1 MLADIYQSILPCQK
15 KEEQG
20 LHINANA
27 FVSHSMHQCYL
38 LPTLILDS
46 ELRYQSGG
54 AYTLGLSI
62 AGLLN
67 IFFSKLVWVIL
78 QWFNN
83 ILQSPAQ
90 QESVC
95 WPHVY
100 NSLRGKESF

>member
-1 MLADIYQSILPCQK
+1 M
-15 KEEQG
+15 
-20 LHINANA
+20 
-27 FVSHSMHQCYL
+27 L
-38 LPTLILDS
+38 LPTLDS

-54 AYTLGLSI
+54 VYTLGLSI
-62 AGLLN
+62 AGLP
-67 IFFSKLVWVIL
+67 IYFFKLVWVIL

-100 NSLRGKESF
+100 NSLKDEESSKELLHEYSVYRVLGILGRPGQDLKPAL